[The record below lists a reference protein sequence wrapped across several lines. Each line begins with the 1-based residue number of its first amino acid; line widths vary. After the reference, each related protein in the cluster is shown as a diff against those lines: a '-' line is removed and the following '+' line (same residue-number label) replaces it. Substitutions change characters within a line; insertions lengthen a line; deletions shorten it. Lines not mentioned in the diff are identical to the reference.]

1 MSTKK
6 IKRAAAEER
15 REYYRQWRKENRDK
29 IKKYNVKYWQHRAEK
44 KATEKEENNG
54 KTCI

>member
-15 REYYRQWRKENRDK
+15 REYYRQWRKENRERVK
-29 IKKYNVKYWQHRAEK
+29 QYNQNYWQHRAEK
-44 KATEKEENNG
+44 KATEQEENNG
-54 KTCI
+54 ETCI

>member
-29 IKKYNVKYWQHRAEK
+29 IKKYNANYWQRRAEK
-44 KATEKEENNG
+44 KAKNQEEDNG